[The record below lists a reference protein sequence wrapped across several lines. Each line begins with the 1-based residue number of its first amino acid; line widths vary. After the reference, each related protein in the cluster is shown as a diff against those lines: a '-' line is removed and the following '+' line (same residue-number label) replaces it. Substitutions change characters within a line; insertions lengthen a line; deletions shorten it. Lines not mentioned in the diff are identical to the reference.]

1 VTDAA
6 GPWGGAYPATVTR
19 FVVVGAGIVG
29 LAVARQILR
38 DQPGSQVVVLEKE
51 ARTGAHQTGHNSGV
65 LHAGVYY
72 APGSLKARLCRAGVT
87 QMISFCEENDVHHK
101 ITGKLIVAHSEDQLG
116 RLRALEERARANGI
130 TVRSITPHEAREIEP
145 HVACVGALHV
155 PSTGIVDFGQVA
167 SVMAAQITAAGGEV
181 RLNTQVTGITSDTV
195 VTTGGDVRYDLLINC
210 AGLYADRIAIL
221 AGHQPPA
228 RIIPFRGEYAQLRAE
243 RTHLVRG
250 LIYPVPDPQF
260 PFLGVHLTRMIDG
273 TVHAGPNAVLALARE
288 GYSWGRINV
297 RDLGQS
303 LSYPGLRKLA
313 RKHLR
318 YGIGEVTRSLS
329 RRRFADSVAELVPEV
344 TKADLEP
351 AGAGVRAQAIRP
363 DGGLVD
369 DFLIVRADR
378 QVHVLNAPSP
388 AATSSLAIAQHIVG
402 QLATVPS

>member
-1 VTDAA
+1 M
-6 GPWGGAYPATVTR
+6 TR
-19 FVVVGAGIVG
+19 YVVVGAGIVG
-29 LAVARQILR
+29 LAVARQILV
-38 DQPGSQVVVLEKE
+38 DQPNAQVVVLEKE

-72 APGSLKARLCRAGVT
+72 APGSLKAQLCRAGVA
-87 QMISFCEENDVHHK
+87 QMISFCEENDVKHK

-167 SVMAAQITAAGGEV
+167 AVMATQITAAGGEV
-181 RLNTQVTGITSDTV
+181 RLGVQVTGVTADTV
-195 VTTGGDVRYDLLINC
+195 VTTAGDLRYDLLINC
-210 AGLYADRIAIL
+210 AGLYADRIATL

-228 RIIPFRGEYAQLRAE
+228 RIIPFRGEYAQLRAD
-243 RTHLVRG
+243 RTDLVRG

-288 GYSWGRINV
+288 GYSWGRINL

-303 LSYPGLRKLA
+303 LAYPGLRKLA

-318 YGIGEVTRSLS
+318 YGLGEVARSLS

-363 DGGLVD
+363 DGRLVD
-369 DFLIVRADR
+369 DFLIVRADK

-388 AATSSLAIAQHIVG
+388 AATSSLAIAKHIVG
-402 QLATVPS
+402 QLASVS

>member
-1 VTDAA
+1 
-6 GPWGGAYPATVTR
+6 VTR
-19 FVVVGAGIVG
+19 YVVVGAGIVG
-29 LAVARQILR
+29 LAVARQILL
-38 DQPGSQVVVLEKE
+38 DQPGAQVVVLEKE

-72 APGSLKARLCRAGVT
+72 APGSLKARLCRAGVV
-87 QMISFCEENDVHHK
+87 QMISFCEENDVKHK

-116 RLRALEERARANGI
+116 RLRSLEERARANGI

-155 PSTGIVDFGQVA
+155 PSTGIVDFGQIA
-167 SVMAAQITAAGGEV
+167 SVMAGHITAAGGEV
-181 RLNTQVTGITSDTV
+181 RLGVQVTGITADTV
-195 VTTGGDVRYDLLINC
+195 VTTAGDVRYDLLINC
-210 AGLYADRIAIL
+210 AGLYADRIALL
-221 AGHQPPA
+221 AGKRPPA
-228 RIIPFRGEYAQLRAE
+228 RIIPFRGEYAQLREDRA
-243 RTHLVRG
+243 HLVRG

-288 GYSWGRINV
+288 GYSWGRLNV
-297 RDLGQS
+297 RELWQS
-303 LSYPGLRKLA
+303 LTYPGLHKLA

-318 YGIGEVTRSLS
+318 YGLGEMARSLS
-329 RRRFADSVAELVPEV
+329 RRRFADSVAELVPAV

-351 AGAGVRAQAIRP
+351 AGAGVRAQAIRA

-369 DFLIVRADR
+369 DFLIMRTDK

-388 AATSSLAIAQHIVG
+388 AATSSLAIAKHIVG
-402 QLATVPS
+402 QLAAV

>member
-1 VTDAA
+1 M
-6 GPWGGAYPATVTR
+6 TR
-19 FVVVGAGIVG
+19 YVVIGAGIVG
-29 LAVARQILR
+29 LAVARRILL
-38 DQPGSQVVVLEKE
+38 DQPGAQVVVLEKE

-72 APGSLKARLCRAGVT
+72 APGSLKARLCRAGVA
-87 QMISFCEENDVHHK
+87 QMISFCDENDVKHK

-130 TVRSITPHEAREIEP
+130 TVRSITPHEAREVEP

-167 SVMAAQITAAGGEV
+167 LVMAAHIAAAGGEV
-181 RLNTQVTGITSDTV
+181 RLNTQVTGVTSDTV

-210 AGLYADRIAIL
+210 AGLYADRIAIM

-243 RTHLVRG
+243 RTDLVRG

-288 GYSWGRINV
+288 GYSWSRVNL
-297 RDLGQS
+297 RDLRQS

-318 YGIGEVTRSLS
+318 YGLGEVARSLS

-344 TKADLEP
+344 TRADLEP

-369 DFLIVRADR
+369 DFLIVRADK

-388 AATSSLAIAQHIVG
+388 AATSSLAIAEHIVG
-402 QLATVPS
+402 QLAAVPS

>member
-1 VTDAA
+1 
-6 GPWGGAYPATVTR
+6 VTR
-19 FVVVGAGIVG
+19 YVVIGAGIVG
-29 LAVARQILR
+29 LAVARQILL
-38 DQPGSQVVVLEKE
+38 DQPDAQVVVLEKE

-72 APGSLKARLCRAGVT
+72 APGSLKAQLCRAGVT
-87 QMISFCEENDVHHK
+87 QMISFCEENDVKHK

-167 SVMAAQITAAGGEV
+167 AVMAAQITAMGGSV
-181 RLNTQVTGITSDTV
+181 RLSTAVVAITADTV
-195 VTTGGDVRYDLLINC
+195 VTTAGDVRYDLLINC
-210 AGLYADRIAIL
+210 AGLYADRIATL
-221 AGHQPPA
+221 AGHHPPA
-228 RIIPFRGEYAQLRAE
+228 RIIPFRGEYAQLRAS
-243 RTHLVRG
+243 RTHLVNG

-260 PFLGVHLTRMIDG
+260 PFLGVHLTRMIDD

-288 GYSWGRINV
+288 GYSWGRINL

-303 LSYPGLRKLA
+303 LAYPGLRKLA

-318 YGIGEVTRSLS
+318 YGLGEVARSMS

-351 AGAGVRAQAIRP
+351 AGAGVRAQAIKP
-363 DGGLVD
+363 DGSLVD
-369 DFLIVRADR
+369 DFLIVRTDK

-388 AATSSLAIAQHIVG
+388 AATSSLAIAKHIVG
-402 QLATVPS
+402 QLAAV